1 MAAIEKISAPIV
13 DLGGLARARASRT
26 LYPGLAG
33 FPADQERYPVKGGG
47 AIVVDLRA
55 GDRLTIIDRE
65 GRQPCELAAFDKSG
79 NCDPGLLGA
88 SGGRD
93 ALGLQQ
99 ILGAQNESARSAR
112 LRLDRQGISLSGA
125 KAISVFGEETLAG
138 ASEDFTAQA
147 DGICIVGAPGEP
159 MSVESHNPPTD
170 LTVFIKRGKPRAS
183 DEVYLPDPLADPRL
197 DIRIKAATAQAY
209 EVKAGEFIQIL
220 DVEGRECSDF
230 QCFTQRGLDQNIERC
245 LDPTTTRTLM
255 GNAYPGPGLFSKFFD
270 VDQEPLVEVI
280 RDTVGRHDSFGLA
293 CTAKYYEDMG
303 YPGHINCSENFSNV
317 LEPYGVARRK
327 GWAAINFFYNTN
339 IDDQNVLYFEEP
351 WSRPGDYVL
360 VQALTDMVCVS
371 SACPCDIDAAN
382 GWKPTDIQV
391 RVYPETN
398 FFSKAI
404 AFRMTP
410 DADPQLTRETGF
422 HPRTSALT
430 RDFSEYRG
438 FWLPNKFN
446 NQGAIEEYW
455 ACREKAIVLDLSPL
469 RKFEVTGPDAEALM
483 QYTLTRNIRKLSVG
497 QVVYTAMCYESG
509 GMVDDGT
516 LYRLGDNNFRWIGG
530 EEYGG
535 VWLREQAEKMG
546 MRAWIKSS
554 TDHLHNLAVQGP
566 LSREILKDLVW
577 TPPAQPSLEELGWF
591 RLALGRLGGHNGRP
605 LMVSRTGYSGELGYE
620 IFCHPDDALE
630 VWDAVWAAGEPLGM
644 KPLGLEALDMLR
656 IEAGLMFGG
665 YDFDDQTDP
674 FEAGIGFTVPLK
686 TKEDDFIGREALIE
700 RKAHPVRTLVGLEL
714 DGNEVAA
721 NGDCVHIGRAQ
732 VGTITSATRSPI
744 LKKNIALCRIDVRH
758 ADLGT
763 EVEIGKLDGHQI
775 RIPAK
780 IVPFPFYDPKKERV
794 RM

>member
-1 MAAIEKISAPIV
+1 MSA
-13 DLGGLARARASRT
+13 
-26 LYPGLAG
+26 
-33 FPADQERYPVKGGG
+33 E
-47 AIVVDLRA
+47 
-55 GDRLTIIDRE
+55 
-65 GRQPCELAAFDKSG
+65 
-79 NCDPGLLGA
+79 N
-88 SGGRD
+88 
-93 ALGLQQ
+93 
-99 ILGAQNESARSAR
+99 
-112 LRLDRQGISLSGA
+112 
-125 KAISVFGEETLAG
+125 
-138 ASEDFTAQA
+138 
-147 DGICIVGAPGEP
+147 
-159 MSVESHNPPTD
+159 HNPPTD
-170 LTVFIKRGKPRAS
+170 LTVLIKRRKPRSS
-183 DEVYLPDPLADPRL
+183 DEVYLPEPLADARL
-197 DIRIKAATAQAY
+197 DFRIKAATAQAY
-209 EVKAGEFIQIL
+209 EVKAGEFIQVL

-230 QCFTQRGLDQNIERC
+230 QCFTQRGLDRGIERC

-270 VDQEPLVEVI
+270 VDQEPLVEVV

-303 YPGHINCSENFSNV
+303 YPGHVNCSENFSNA
-317 LEPYGVARRK
+317 LEPFGVARRK

-360 VQALTDMVCVS
+360 MQALTDMVCVS

-382 GWKPTDIQV
+382 GWNPTDIQV

-398 FFSKAI
+398 YFSKAI

-410 DADPQLTRETGF
+410 DADPELTRETGF

-430 RDFSEYRG
+430 RDYSEYRG

-546 MRAWIKSS
+546 MRVWIKSS
-554 TDHLHNLAVQGP
+554 TDQLHNLAVQGP
-566 LSREILKDLVW
+566 LSREILKDLIW
-577 TPPAQPSLEELGWF
+577 TPPAQPALEELGWF

-605 LMVSRTGYSGELGYE
+605 LMISRTGYSGELGYE

-686 TKEDDFIGREALIE
+686 SKEDDFIGREALIE

-763 EVEIGKLDGHQI
+763 QVEIGKLDGHQI
-775 RIPAK
+775 RIPATV
-780 IVPFPFYDPKKERV
+780 VPFPFYDPNKERV